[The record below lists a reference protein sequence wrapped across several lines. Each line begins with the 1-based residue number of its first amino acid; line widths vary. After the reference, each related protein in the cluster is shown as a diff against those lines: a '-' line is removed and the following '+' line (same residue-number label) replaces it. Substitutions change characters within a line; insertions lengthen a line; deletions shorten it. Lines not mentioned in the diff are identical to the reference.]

1 MTSHEH
7 GHDPGARP
15 DGGERVPGGAPRTV
29 RYRGIRFIRRVGAV
43 DGTSRFNSA
52 AAAVRRMS
60 MEIERYCP
68 ECDGERTFWRAAS
81 TELHLG
87 RKVKWHCAEC
97 DYGFVRIGESVDTGV
112 DA

>member
-1 MTSHEH
+1 M
-7 GHDPGARP
+7 
-15 DGGERVPGGAPRTV
+15 
-29 RYRGIRFIRRVGAV
+29 RFSRRADAL
-43 DGTSRFNSA
+43 DGTSSFNSA
-52 AAAVRRMS
+52 AARSWRMN

-97 DYGFVRIGESVDTGV
+97 DYGFVRIGESVDTGA